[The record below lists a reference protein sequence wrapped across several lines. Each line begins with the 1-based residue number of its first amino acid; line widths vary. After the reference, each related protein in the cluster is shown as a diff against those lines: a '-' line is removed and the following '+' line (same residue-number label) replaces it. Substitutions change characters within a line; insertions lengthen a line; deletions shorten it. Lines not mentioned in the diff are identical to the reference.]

1 MSPENGGSTCTM
13 QLNEHATVERL
24 VMDTLKDM
32 HSITSD
38 TQIHNL
44 YYLNKNKLYLK
55 GMPIKSCLFH
65 TVHIE
70 HFHFTTRSL

>member
-44 YYLNKNKLYLK
+44 YLKDYLNKNQLYLK
-55 GMPIKSCLFH
+55 GMPISSF
-65 TVHIE
+65 
-70 HFHFTTRSL
+70 